1 MNIGKW
7 IVVSFVLFAAFIA
20 TLVTVCMRQEVSLV
34 SGNYYEEELQF
45 QAQIDRERNANAL
58 PTKPSFGLK
67 GRQLELVLN
76 QSMPITEGT
85 LHIFCP
91 SDARMDRRFK
101 VSPDLDTQ
109 IFDLEELNSGM
120 YRVKLRWTMNDKEFY
135 REEVIHL

>member
-58 PTKPSFGLK
+58 PTKPSIGLK
-67 GRQLELVLN
+67 GRQLELALN

-91 SDARMDRRFK
+91 SDARMDRKFK

-109 IFDLEELNSGM
+109 VFDLEELNSGM
-120 YRVKLRWTMNDKEFY
+120 YRVKFRWTMNDKEFY